1 MLVSW
6 IAPSYQAA
14 GITRYEV
21 AYSQSASCS
30 TDDFDE
36 LAADRDYV
44 SAETLSVNITDL
56 EASICYVFSVRA
68 YSSEGFGDW
77 VMVTETLLT
86 PTTPGKHACFL

>member
-6 IAPSYQAA
+6 IAPSYQAT

-30 TDDFDE
+30 TEDFNE
-36 LAADRDYV
+36 IAADSVYV
-44 SAETLSVNITDL
+44 SAETLSVNVTDL
-56 EASICYVFSVRA
+56 EASTCYVFSVRA
-68 YSSEGFGDW
+68 YSTEGSGDW

-86 PTTPGKHACFL
+86 PTTPGKHACFQ